1 LSIQSIDELKPG
13 MVLASDLLASDG
25 RLLFKSGTELE
36 ERHLELLRRVG
47 VEQADVEASR
57 AELDE
62 EALRDVEDYV
72 RDFFLYVNPDFE
84 PSIEMFMVAL
94 ELTAKR
100 VSHGWKLPDMDTR
113 RASNVEHLEDI
124 FIKGMGSPETIV
136 KHETELTSFPDIFF
150 RIKEV
155 LEDESAS
162 ADRIAKVVSTDMS
175 LSAKLIKLVNSP
187 LYGFS
192 QTIDS
197 ISRAVALVGG
207 KELSTLALG
216 ISAINYFKDIP
227 PELIDMEAFWRHSI
241 TCGIF
246 AKILA
251 GTQTGLSPERFFIAG
266 LLHDV
271 GRLILFKKL
280 PYASTEAMLF
290 ARENSIPL
298 PEAELSVMGFIH
310 TDISKPLLAAWK
322 FPEGLSSMINYHHNP
337 MEFPNPLEPA
347 IIHVAD
353 SLSNAVEIA
362 QGGMYVMPVLDEQA
376 WELLGIQSEPAI
388 RDAVEQYSE
397 QIDTILSAF
406 F

>member
-1 LSIQSIDELKPG
+1 MGIKHLDELKAG
-13 MVLASDLLASDG
+13 MVLASDLVARDG
-25 RLLFKSGTELE
+25 RLLFKGGTELE
-36 ERHLELLRRVG
+36 ERHLGLLKRVG
-47 VEQADVEASR
+47 VTEVDVKPDMEP
-57 AELDE
+57 LDE
-62 EALRDVEDYV
+62 VTLQQIEDYV
-72 RDFFLYVNPDFE
+72 RDFFLYVNPDSE
-84 PSIEMFMVAL
+84 PVIEMFRIAL
-94 ELTAKR
+94 DLTAAR
-100 VSHGWKLPDMDTR
+100 VAGGWKLPDSGRR

-124 FIKGMGSPETIV
+124 FIRGMGSPEVIV
-136 KHETELTSFPDIFF
+136 KHETELASFPDIFF
-150 RIKEV
+150 RIKDV
-155 LEDESAS
+155 LEDDSAS
-162 ADRIAKVVSTDMS
+162 ADRIARVVSTDMS

-187 LYGFS
+187 LYGFPQS
-192 QTIDS
+192 IDS

-216 ISAINYFKDIP
+216 ISAINYFRDIP
-227 PELIDMEAFWRHSI
+227 SELVDMAAFWRHSI

-251 GTQTGLSPERFFIAG
+251 GTQAGLSPERFFIGG

-298 PEAELSVMGFIH
+298 VEAELSVMDFNH
-310 TDISKPLLAAWK
+310 TDISRPLLESWK
-322 FPEGLSSMINYHHNP
+322 FPEGLSNMINYHHNP

-353 SLSNAVEIA
+353 NLTNAVEIS
-362 QGGMYVMPVLDEQA
+362 QGGMYVMPGLDQDA
-376 WELLGIQSEPAI
+376 WELLGIDPEKVLNQ
-388 RDAVEQYSE
+388 AVEQYAE
-397 QIDTILSAF
+397 QIDIVMGAF

>member
-1 LSIQSIDELKPG
+1 MGIKHFDELKAG
-13 MVLASDLLASDG
+13 MILASDLVAKDG
-25 RLLFKSGTELE
+25 RLLFKGGTELE
-36 ERHLELLRRVG
+36 ERHLVLLNRIG
-47 VEQADVEASR
+47 VTEADVVPDVGA
-57 AELDE
+57 LDDQTLLE
-62 EALRDVEDYV
+62 IEDYV
-72 RDFFLYVNPDFE
+72 RDYFLYVNPDSE
-84 PSIEMFMVAL
+84 PVIEMFRIAL
-94 ELTAKR
+94 DLTAAR
-100 VSHGWKLPDMDTR
+100 VAEGWKLPDLSQR

-124 FIKGMGSPETIV
+124 FIRGMGSPATIV
-136 KHETELTSFPDIFF
+136 KHETELASFPDIFF

-155 LEDESAS
+155 LEDDSAS

-187 LYGFS
+187 LYGFP

-227 PELIDMEAFWRHSI
+227 PELVDMKTFWRHSI
-241 TCGIF
+241 SCGIF
-246 AKILA
+246 SKILA
-251 GTQTGLSPERFFIAG
+251 ATQTGLSPERFFIGG

-298 PEAELSVMGFIH
+298 VEAELSVMDFIH
-310 TDISKPLLAAWK
+310 TDISTPLLESWK
-322 FPEGLSSMINYHHNP
+322 FPEGLSNMVNYHHNP

-353 SLSNAVEIA
+353 NLTNAVEIA
-362 QGGMYVMPVLDEQA
+362 QGGMYVMPGMDEEA
-376 WELLGIQSEPAI
+376 WKLLGIDPETVLN
-388 RDAVEQYSE
+388 DAVKQYKE
-397 QIDTILSAF
+397 QIDIVMGAF

>member
-1 LSIQSIDELKPG
+1 MGIKRLEELKAG
-13 MVLASDLLASDG
+13 MVLASNLVARDG
-25 RLLFKSGTELE
+25 RLLFKGGTALE
-36 ERHLELLRRVG
+36 ERHLELLKRVG
-47 VEQADVEASR
+47 VTEADVKADAS
-57 AELDE
+57 ALDPAVLQE
-62 EALRDVEDYV
+62 VEDYV
-72 RDFFLYVNPDFE
+72 RDFFLYANPDLE
-84 PSIEMFMVAL
+84 PVIVMFRIAL
-94 ELTAKR
+94 ERTAAR
-100 VSHGWKLPDMDTR
+100 VAEGWQLPDLDQR
-113 RASNVEHLEDI
+113 RATNVEHLEDI
-124 FIKGMGSPETIV
+124 FTRGLGTPEVIV
-136 KHETELTSFPDIFF
+136 QHETELASFPDIFF

-155 LEDESAS
+155 LEDDAAS

-187 LYGFS
+187 LYGFP

-227 PELIDMEAFWRHSI
+227 KELVDMETFWRHSI

-251 GTQTGLSPERFFIAG
+251 GTQTGLSPERFFIGG

-298 PEAELSVMGFIH
+298 QEAELSVMDFNH
-310 TDISKPLLAAWK
+310 TDISKPLLQAWK
-322 FPEGLSSMINYHHNP
+322 FPEGLSNMINYHHNP

-347 IIHVAD
+347 IIHLAD
-353 SLSNAVEIA
+353 NLSNAVEIA
-362 QGGMYVMPVLDEQA
+362 QGGMYVMPGLDEDA
-376 WELLGIQSEPAI
+376 WELLGI
-388 RDAVEQYSE
+388 DAEKVLTGAVDQYAE
-397 QIDTILSAF
+397 QIDLVMSAF